1 MRPSLKKTSE
11 PSIPQRFASAHS
23 LGGPALDASALD
35 GFTRASSQRS
45 EFMKVLT
52 LVAAVLLLGATT
64 IGAIMTSA
72 RTATPDG
79 NPPGAPA
86 AASDS
91 SQNAPSQNQENAPAA
106 QPSTTTPTTTT
117 PAPGQTVTAGAAP
130 LRVMVGKSLLINTTE
145 RLKRVSVTDP
155 SVADALVVT
164 PTQVLV
170 NGLAPGEV
178 SLLIWDELERSRSFD
193 LRGDVHLTDASED
206 THNLF
211 PDEQINVTPSRSAI
225 VLSGHV
231 TTEDV

>member
-1 MRPSLKKTSE
+1 MRPSLKTISE

-23 LGGPALDASALD
+23 LDGSALDGSALDASALD
-35 GFTRASSQRS
+35 AFTHASSQRS

-52 LVAAVLLLGATT
+52 LVAAVLLFGSTT

-106 QPSTTTPTTTT
+106 QPSTTTT

-130 LRVMVGKSLLINTTE
+130 PRVMVGKSLLINTTE

-170 NGLAPGEV
+170 NGLAPGGV
-178 SLLIWDELERSRSFD
+178 SLLIWEELER
-193 LRGDVHLTDASED
+193 
-206 THNLF
+206 
-211 PDEQINVTPSRSAI
+211 
-225 VLSGHV
+225 
-231 TTEDV
+231 